1 LVGVDPAG
9 VPEDGPVHAY
19 VAPGVVELPSNNA
32 DGEIQLIVKSGTTL
46 TCGDVKLAVGVTTA
60 VFVQPLTV
68 LVVINV

>member
-1 LVGVDPAG
+1 MYDTTKPL
-9 VPEDGPVHAY
+9 Y
-19 VAPGVVELPSNNA
+19 RA